1 MTTVMSTAIM
11 TVLVFDDGE
20 VDGCEK
26 GERLGWPVGGSIGE
40 NISVIVIKGNFMS
53 TNVQLQVARVSCS

>member
-1 MTTVMSTAIM
+1 MTTVTSTAIM

-40 NISVIVIKGNFMS
+40 NISVIVNFIVNGCAAS
-53 TNVQLQVARVSCS
+53 SG